1 MAEKY
6 EQLGFTATVTNQKL
20 KVEIPISNLVKGFEA
35 SPNNF
40 DEVKVKRGHKQAFAK
55 YLAQHLI
62 DGSNPDTGESPIM
75 EVIEQIFEEI
85 FEGAEDFI
93 KYPEEDEE

>member
-1 MAEKY
+1 MPEKF
-6 EQLGFTATVTNQKL
+6 ESLGFTATVTKL
-20 KVEIPISNLVKGFEA
+20 KVKIEIPISNLVQGFEV

-40 DEVKVKRGHKQAFAK
+40 EDAKVKRGYRQAFARYIAK
-55 YLAQHLI
+55 HLV

-75 EVIEQIFEEI
+75 EAIEQVFEDM

-93 KYPEEDEE
+93 KYPEDDED